1 MHLRAFNRALV
12 SNVETH
18 EETHEEAQARL
29 G

>member
-12 SNVETH
+12 CDVETH
-18 EETHEEAQARL
+18 EEVHEEAQARL